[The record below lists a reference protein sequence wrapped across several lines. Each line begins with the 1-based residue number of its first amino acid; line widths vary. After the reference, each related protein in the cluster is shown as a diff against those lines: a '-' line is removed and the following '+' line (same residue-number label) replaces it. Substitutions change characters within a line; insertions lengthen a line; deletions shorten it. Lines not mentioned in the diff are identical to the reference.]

1 VEKMGI
7 KFGNL
12 SETERI
18 IKKEDVVFLCIV
30 KNTDYAAQMGS
41 QVVIVIVVLSV
52 IKCLLFQTEM
62 DVKRNVAEIL

>member
-1 VEKMGI
+1 
-7 KFGNL
+7 
-12 SETERI
+12 
-18 IKKEDVVFLCIV
+18 
-30 KNTDYAAQMGS
+30 MGS